1 MTPRGSGYLIKTIND
16 KLKTQADAALKN
28 HALTFSQSCVLTFL
42 NGQGGQATQKEIE
55 DFMEVSHPTT
65 VGIVSRMEENGYVTT
80 WFDAR
85 QRSKQVRLTPKAR
98 AIGAEMDQVIQ
109 LQEDTMLRGLS
120 KKEIVELERLLAVVH
135 NNLK

>member
-1 MTPRGSGYLIKTIND
+1 M
-16 KLKTQADAALKN
+16 KN